1 MFVAINNREMS
12 APRVLDWINRT
23 KNANNNVIS
32 PEFAMEIL
40 SKTNF
45 YGHIKTVLKNIKE
58 NCKTKEDI
66 LPYKEFILSCVDS
79 REMSD
84 QAMADLQELVKLCGC
99 REEFDEA
106 NDKVKIYEVKD
117 CENVDVKIIKS
128 KEELEALSGEDL
140 RVFFDADEV
149 DLSSCDLI
157 RVEKITFR
165 EGARVDLGY
174 AKNLP
179 KELDF
184 SMCSKVDL
192 RGGDL
197 EELDLKF
204 REGAEVKLER
214 LYSLPK
220 ELDVSMC
227 SKVNLVGCNLE
238 GLKLKFRE
246 GAGIDL
252 SWAKN
257 LSQDLDVSMC
267 SSVDLYRCNLE
278 GLDLKFREGAEV
290 RLSYVSG
297 LPKDLD
303 VSMCSK
309 VGLMGCNLEGIE
321 LKFRE
326 GAEVDLE
333 ETYNLPKELDLSIC
347 SQVNLKDCS
356 LRGVE
361 KIKFKDR
368 KQKREFMRE
377 TKNFSGEVEYEE
389 TTFSKISK
397 VFNKE
402 M

>member
-1 MFVAINNREMS
+1 MFVAIDNREMS

-40 SKTNF
+40 GKTNF
-45 YGHIKTVLKNIKE
+45 FGHIKTVLKNIKE
-58 NCKTKEDI
+58 NCKTREDV
-66 LPYKEFILSCVDS
+66 LPYKEFILSCVDR
-79 REMSD
+79 REMSPD
-84 QAMADLQELVKLCGC
+84 AMKDLQELVKLCGC
-99 REEFDEA
+99 REEFDKT
-106 NDKVKIYEVKD
+106 NDKVKIYKVKD
-117 CENVDVKIIKS
+117 CENADVKIVKS
-128 KEELEALSGEDL
+128 IEEFDALEGEDL
-140 RVFFDADEV
+140 RVFFDADV
-149 DLSSCDLI
+149 VNLSDYNLKGL
-157 RVEKITFR
+157 KIKFK

-184 SMCSKVDL
+184 SMCSKVNL
-192 RGGDL
+192 RSCAL

-214 LYSLPK
+214 SYSLPK

-246 GAGIDL
+246 GAEV
-252 SWAKN
+252 N
-257 LSQDLDVSMC
+257 L
-267 SSVDLYRCNLE
+267 YEAYN
-278 GLDLKFREGAEV
+278 
-290 RLSYVSG
+290 

-309 VGLMGCNLEGIE
+309 VNLSGCDLEGFNFKFREGAEVDLNRARNLPKDLDVSMCSRVGLVKCNLNGIS
-321 LKFRE
+321 LNFRE

-333 ETYNLPKELDLSIC
+333 EAYNLPKELDLSMC
-347 SQVNLKDCS
+347 SQVNLKDCC
-356 LRGVE
+356 LIGVK

-368 KQKREFMRE
+368 KQKREFMKE
-377 TKNFSGEVEYEE
+377 VKNFSGEVEYEE